1 MNASQARRARRID
14 RAGAEDL
21 LDGAPASSVVPD
33 DPLAR
38 LLTAAAA
45 PGRAGE
51 LAGEEAAVAAF
62 TAQRL
67 FPAEPAGPAPRRSPL
82 SKVRSL
88 RVLGLAAAC
97 GSAGVVLAAATGV
110 FSGSSP
116 SRPGT
121 PATRPSVTAAGPAA
135 SRPAASSGASA
146 GTRAASP
153 GAPAPA
159 SAGGTVPAVTTQLT
173 ALCTEVARQIA
184 APNSGTAGSSLSVTR
199 LEQALASPAVAGV
212 LTSPAFTPLTAV
224 AGGAA
229 GVPDFCAILLGL
241 PQLPAPGLVSSL
253 PVTALARVPVAVL
266 GHLSVPVLSELPPSV
281 LATLPASALAKLPPS
296 VLAKLP
302 PSVLAGLPAPV
313 LATLPPSALATLP
326 ASALAK
332 LPPSVLAGLP
342 PAVLGTLPSSV
353 LARLPP
359 SVLAKLP
366 PSVLAGLPPSVLSQL
381 PSSVQSSLPA
391 SVQSELGLG

>member
-1 MNASQARRARRID
+1 MNASQTRRAHRIG
-14 RAGAEDL
+14 RASAEDL
-21 LDGAPASSVVPD
+21 LDGAPASSVGPD
-33 DPLAR
+33 DRLAR

-45 PGRAGE
+45 PARAGE

-62 TAQRL
+62 TAEQF

-82 SKVRSL
+82 SKVHGL
-88 RVLGLAAAC
+88 RLLGLAAAC
-97 GSAGVVLAAATGV
+97 GSAGVALAAATGV

-116 SRPGT
+116 PRPST
-121 PATRPSVTAAGPAA
+121 PATRPSVTAAGPA
-135 SRPAASSGASA
+135 SRAAASSGTSA

-153 GAPAPA
+153 GTSAPA
-159 SAGGTVPAVTTQLT
+159 SAGSTVPALTTQLT
-173 ALCTEVARQIA
+173 GLCTEVARQIA

-224 AGGAA
+224 TGGAA

-281 LATLPASALAKLPPS
+281 LAKLPS
-296 VLAKLP
+296 
-302 PSVLAGLPAPV
+302 SV
-313 LATLPPSALATLP
+313 LATLPPSVLATLP
-326 ASALAK
+326 SSVLAT
-332 LPPSVLAGLP
+332 LPPSVLASLP

-353 LARLPP
+353 LARLPLSVLAQLP
-359 SVLAKLP
+359 SSVLAKLP
-366 PSVLAGLPPSVLSQL
+366 PSVLSGLPPSVLSQL